1 MAKSPNQ
8 NIPSWG
14 TAWTPTADELNTI
27 RGVARTALN
36 NAIDGD
42 QPWTGN
48 NTGWTIDNGG
58 TAGYDAMAAGARHIL
73 QNGGR
78 FVGLDANLNP
88 VSSWAGDSPNASFM
102 ENALPFITF
111 MAPVAAGL
119 SGVGAAG
126 AAGEAGEI
134 GADGIGGT
142 MGAEGI
148 GEDSLADLL
157 SQQGWEGGFTDLPDP
172 SALSASDFSGFDMP
186 TDVSPVDGVDQL
198 SSEWNKFANQNAQP
212 PGSILNTNLPTTDL
226 SSSPILDKLKS
237 LATPNNLAKLAT
249 ALKGTG
255 GGTGGAGGGMS
266 PYSVGGTSLVP
277 NTISNNTPGMM
288 QIQGPQQ
295 QQQLAQALIL
305 GNGDQPKFSQVDFTP
320 MYKLAQALQQD
331 A

>member
-1 MAKSPNQ
+1 MANSPISNQ
-8 NIPSWG
+8 HMPSWG

-27 RGVARTALN
+27 KGIARTALN
-36 NAIDGD
+36 NAISGD
-42 QPWTGN
+42 NPFTGN
-48 NTGWTIDNGG
+48 RTGWTIDDGG
-58 TAGYDAMAAGARHIL
+58 SAGYDARAAGATHIL

-126 AAGEAGEI
+126 AAGEAGEL

-148 GEDSLADLL
+148 GEDSLTDLL
-157 SQQGWEGGFTDLPDP
+157 SQQGWEGGFSELPDP

-198 SSEWNKFANQNAQP
+198 SNEWNKLVNQNAQP
-212 PGSILNTNLPTTDL
+212 PGSILNTNLPTTNL

-237 LATPNNLAKLAT
+237 LATPNNIAKLAT

-255 GGTGGAGGGMS
+255 GSAGGGMS

-277 NTISNNTPGMM
+277 NTISNNTPGMV

-295 QQQLAQALIL
+295 QQQLAHALIL
-305 GNGDQPKFSQVDFTP
+305 GNGDQPRFSQVEFSP
-320 MYKLAQALQQD
+320 LYKLAQALQQD